1 MHEGR
6 NPMIEYSRWIAA
18 LTGMFLLSAQPCLSQ
33 SAPAATPLVKPGAGI
48 NNSEIRERWKA
59 QLNENATTIVSGN
72 PNGAYLRIAYDI
84 AAVVDNGDDLR
95 VLPVIGKGAVQNTR
109 DILFLKGIDMGL
121 VNAVSLDYF
130 KRNGELGSNLESQI
144 AYITLLFQ
152 DELHVL
158 VRPEIN
164 SLRELDGKRVNFSDA
179 GSGAQLS
186 ARGIF
191 SALGMT
197 AKEVNVGQADAI
209 EMMKRGE
216 LEGTIC
222 TCLKP
227 LAPLQK
233 LGKELGFKLVPVAY
247 ETPFQELYVP
257 TKITAEDYPNLIPQ
271 GQVVETIAVQTLLAT
286 YNWPENH
293 PRYPRIEKFVNG
305 FFSKFQDFMQ
315 PPRDPRWKTVNISA
329 QIPGWKRFSAAEKWL
344 AANKVKS
351 EAGPDL
357 SDAKIRA
364 AFETFLAQ
372 YSSTTGSTTLPDER
386 VDALYADFSKWWKN
400 KLNATPR

>member
-1 MHEGR
+1 MT
-6 NPMIEYSRWIAA
+6 EYYKWIAA
-18 LTGMFLLSAQPCLSQ
+18 FLGVFLLSAEPSLSQ
-33 SAPAATPLVKPGAGI
+33 SPPRASGPLLKPGPGI

-121 VNAVSLDYF
+121 VNAVALDYF
-130 KRNGELGSNLESQI
+130 KRNGELGTNLESQI

-158 VRPEIN
+158 ARPEIN
-164 SLRELDGKRVNFSDA
+164 NFRDLDGKRVNFSDA

-191 SALGMT
+191 DALGMK
-197 AKEVNVGQADAI
+197 AREVNVGQADAI

-216 LEGTIC
+216 LEATIC

-227 LAPLQK
+227 LGPYQK
-233 LGKELGFKLVPVAY
+233 IPKELGFKLIPMAY
-247 ETPFQELYVP
+247 DAPFQELYVP
-257 TKITAEDYPNLIPQ
+257 TKITPEDYPNLIAQ

-286 YNWPENH
+286 YNWPEDH
-293 PRYPRIEKFVNG
+293 PRYQRIQKFVNG
-305 FFSKFQDFMQ
+305 FFSKFPEFMQ
-315 PPRDPRWKTVNISA
+315 PPRDPRWKTVNIAA

-344 AANKVKS
+344 AANRT
-351 EAGPDL
+351 ATAPDL
-357 SDAKIRA
+357 SDGKIRA

-372 YSSTTGSTTLPDER
+372 YANAPGHTLPDER
-386 VDALYADFSKWWKN
+386 VEALYAEFSIWWKN
-400 KLNATPR
+400 KLNSAAR

>member
-1 MHEGR
+1 M
-6 NPMIEYSRWIAA
+6 MEYCKWFAAA
-18 LTGMFLLSAQPCLSQ
+18 LGVVLLSTEPSFSQTAQRPTLAA
-33 SAPAATPLVKPGAGI
+33 APGS

-121 VNAVSLDYF
+121 VNAVALDHF
-130 KRNGELGSNLESQI
+130 RRNGELGTNLESQI

-158 VRPEIN
+158 ARAEIN
-164 SLRELDGKRVNFSDA
+164 NFRDLDGKRVNFSDA

-191 SALGMT
+191 SALGMK
-197 AKEVNVGQADAI
+197 AQEVNVGQADAI

-216 LEGTIC
+216 LEATIC

-233 LGKELGFKLVPVAY
+233 VPKELGFKLITMPY
-247 ETPFQELYVP
+247 DTPFHELYVP
-257 TKITAEDYPNLIPQ
+257 TKITSEDYPNLIPE
-271 GQVVETIAVQTLLAT
+271 GQAVETIAVQTLLAT
-286 YNWPENH
+286 YNWPQDH

-305 FFSKFQDFMQ
+305 FFSKFPEFMQ
-315 PPRDPRWKTVNISA
+315 PPRDPRWKTVNIA
-329 QIPGWKRFSAAEKWL
+329 AKIPGWKRFPAAEKWL
-344 AANKVKS
+344 AAHTNAA
-351 EAGPDL
+351 AGPDP
-357 SDAKIRA
+357 SDTKMRA
-364 AFETFLAQ
+364 AFESFLAQ
-372 YSSTTGSTTLPDER
+372 STKTSGRTTLPEER
-386 VDALYADFSKWWKN
+386 VEALYAEFSKWWKN
-400 KLNATPR
+400 KINSTAR